1 MSLLEQIKEN
11 ITNVFLWTDSRTIL
25 NYLRNEDRNFGV
37 FVAHRINEIRNATT
51 FDDWHY
57 VPTEENIADFTTRYQ
72 EFPRL
77 ISKKNWFRI
86 QHFRQQPGSSKQFN
100 EY

>member
-1 MSLLEQIKEN
+1 M
-11 ITNVFLWTDSRTIL
+11 
-25 NYLRNEDRNFGV
+25 RNEDRNFGV